1 MAGVVGFGIIC
12 VLYAAIAY
20 IFYNAVVFIG
30 HYYNIRAIK
39 ADDFTALWVVFWP
52 ISIVVVVV
60 ALFFVYCI
68 MKPIQHI
75 TPKVSEVRVDS
86 SLNFEDD
93 NLYPLELL
101 NYLKSLEN
109 TVLNKMFYGN
119 IKKEDRSNLIN
130 FLLTI
135 GYKDRGDGLFVKM
148 VFGGIKGDKFKKST
162 KEALQ

>member
-1 MAGVVGFGIIC
+1 MVEGISFVVIC
-12 VLYAAIAY
+12 ILYAVVAY
-20 IFYNAVVFIG
+20 VFYNAVVFIG
-30 HYYNIRAIK
+30 NYYDIGAIK
-39 ADDFTALWVVFWP
+39 ADDFTEMWCVFWP
-52 ISIVVVVV
+52 ISVVVCAGV
-60 ALFFVYCI
+60 LFFVYCV

-109 TVLNKMFYGN
+109 SVLNKMFYGK
-119 IKKEDRSNLIN
+119 IKKEESSNFVN

-135 GYKDRGDGLFVKM
+135 GYKDRGNGLFVKI
-148 VFGGIKGDKFKKST
+148 VFDGIKGDKFKESVRG
-162 KEALQ
+162 ELQ